1 MQKFD
6 NLLETEQN
14 MTDFVPNCK
23 LIYRTVKN
31 PSLQVI
37 WTIHTFFITVHEG
50 IPPFRSEFYLL
61 SNANSCLAAVC
72 S

>member
-1 MQKFD
+1 
-6 NLLETEQN
+6 
-14 MTDFVPNCK
+14 MTGFVPNCK

-50 IPPFRSEFYLL
+50 IPQFPSEFSLL
-61 SNANSCLAAVC
+61 SNANSCLAAAVC